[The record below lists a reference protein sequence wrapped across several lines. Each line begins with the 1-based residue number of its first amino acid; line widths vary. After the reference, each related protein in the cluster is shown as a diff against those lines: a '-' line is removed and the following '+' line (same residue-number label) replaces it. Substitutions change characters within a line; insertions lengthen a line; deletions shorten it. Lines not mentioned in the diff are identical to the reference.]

1 MEGRVIKARAW
12 VVTLWGIT
20 KGSVQCHE
28 TGQRR
33 KAWFRPSE
41 AAVLVVEPEL
51 CELVT
56 SLTALEILAS
66 QHIFLAGKLA
76 LSVPLAGT
84 VRAII

>member
-1 MEGRVIKARAW
+1 MEGRIITARAW
-12 VVTLWGIT
+12 IVPLWGIT
-20 KGSVQCHE
+20 KESAQFHE

-33 KAWFRPSE
+33 KAWFRPSG

-66 QHIFLAGKLA
+66 QHKVLAGKLA